1 MEASAEDALPWGC
14 ERKNGVE
21 GTNAFTISPFC
32 FPPKDGNS
40 GSRGF
45 TWFNIFNLSDPKV
58 TDVGKNERVL
68 KLLG

>member
-1 MEASAEDALPWGC
+1 M
-14 ERKNGVE
+14 E
-21 GTNAFTISPFC
+21 GTNAFTISHFC